1 MVWVQ
6 TAPVF
11 WRMTAIGLALA
22 LAACGTARDRPLFPS
37 PPATETTGVANTHG
51 IFVATTRSKAD
62 EPRAVFDRR
71 RSPDEAF
78 ARIAVSVP
86 AAHKPGALEKPTGD
100 KADPARYFTARS
112 IEAYEG
118 LGAFATSVTAASRS
132 DGGRALVFVHG
143 YNTDF
148 DDAVYRTTQIVHDSG
163 YSGAPI
169 LFSWASGG
177 RTVDYVYD
185 RDSANAA
192 RDGLENLLRS
202 LAKSGVKRIDIV
214 AHSMGTWLTM
224 EALRGL
230 AIAGDRDVGGRLGD
244 VVLASPDIDVDVFKS
259 QMRRYGV
266 PDRPFFVLLSDD
278 DRALRFSSLI
288 AGQQPRLGDYRDAK
302 DIASLG
308 LVVID
313 LTKVKSGDSYNHAKF
328 ADNPALISLLGERLR
343 QGDGF
348 TADIDADEAPGA
360 LAQGVGAAAEV
371 IVTTPFKVINMV
383 VGG

>member
-1 MVWVQ
+1 MVSVRE
-6 TAPVF
+6 TPLSLRVVAV
-11 WRMTAIGLALA
+11 ALA
-22 LAACGTARDRPLFPS
+22 LAVAGCGSTRDRPLFPS
-37 PPATETTGVANTHG
+37 PPATETAGVAKTHG
-51 IFVATTRSKAD
+51 IFVATTRHKAD
-62 EPRAVFDRR
+62 DPRAVFDGRR
-71 RSPDEAF
+71 APLETF
-78 ARIAVSVP
+78 ARISVSVP
-86 AAHKPGALEKPTGD
+86 AAHKPGALEKPPGD
-100 KADPARYFTARS
+100 RADPAKYLTARS
-112 IEAYEG
+112 IEAYDG
-118 LGAFATSVTAASRS
+118 LGSFAGSVTAASRL

-148 DDAVYRTTQIVHDSG
+148 DDAVYRTTQIVHDAG
-163 YSGAPI
+163 YTGAPI

-202 LAKSGVKRIDIV
+202 LAKTGVKRIDVV

-230 AIAGDRDVGGRLGD
+230 AISGDRDVGGRLGD

-278 DRALRFSSLI
+278 DKALRFSSLI
-288 AGQQPRLGDYRDAK
+288 AGQQPRLGEYRNAK
-302 DIASLG
+302 EIAELG
-308 LVVID
+308 LIVVD
-313 LTKVKSGDSYNHAKF
+313 LTQVKAGDSYNHTKF
-328 ADNPALISLLGERLR
+328 ADNPALVSLLGEKLR
-343 QGDGF
+343 QGDSL
-348 TADIDADEAPGA
+348 TADVDPDEAPGA
-360 LAQGVGAAAEV
+360 LANGVGAAAQI